1 MQTQYFKEYSGY
13 LNRDMEY
20 KIYGSGKGKICYAFP
35 SQDGRF
41 YDYENFGMVDVLRPF
56 IDGEKITLVCPD
68 SIDPESW
75 TAFYKDCRSRIEMQE
90 KWFNYIT
97 RELVPSVNHK
107 TGNKERALVTGC
119 SMGAIHA
126 AIYFFRRPDIFGSLI
141 ALSGAYDASHFFGN
155 YMDNLVYDNSPMDFL
170 NNMPSD
176 HPYMKIYNESSIILC
191 IGQGAWEEELLENT
205 RKMDALLKRKGINA
219 WVDYWGYDVSHDWCW
234 WKKQIVYFMGKLF
247 S

>member
-1 MQTQYFKEYSGY
+1 MLVQYFKEYSGC
-13 LNRDMEY
+13 LNRYMEF
-20 KIYGSGKGKICYAFP
+20 KTYGHGGRICYAFP

-41 YDYENFGMVDVLRPF
+41 FDYENFGMVEVLRPF
-56 IDGEKITLVCPD
+56 IDSGKITLVCPD

-75 TAFYKDCRSRIEMQE
+75 TAFEKDCRSRIEMQE

-97 RELVPSVNHK
+97 RELVPSVNAK
-107 TGNKERALVTGC
+107 TGNSERAIATGC

-126 AIYFFRRPDIFGSLI
+126 AIFFFRRPDIFGSLI
-141 ALSGAYDASHFFGN
+141 ALSGAYDARHFFGN
-155 YMDNLVYDNSPMDFL
+155 YMDGLVYDNSPMDFL
-170 NNMPSD
+170 NNIPYD

-191 IGQGAWEEELLENT
+191 VGQGAWEEELLQNT
-205 RKMDALLKRKGINA
+205 RQMDALLKRKGINA

-234 WKKQIVYFMGKLF
+234 WKKQIVYFMSKLF